1 MNGFEK
7 VKKKKKQAIKAAA
20 LELFS
25 KYGYKDVKIEDIA
38 KQAKVSQVTIY
49 NHFGSKDAL
58 FRELI
63 QEFTIQ
69 EVHYYEELLTS
80 DLSFQEK
87 MHRIMTRKLQSIHR
101 LHPEMIEQAMQ
112 TDEELRNFL
121 FTYQNEKALP
131 LFLRFIEEAQQK
143 KEINPNLSKD
153 MILLYINAFSKVSDQ
168 FVTHIVGQNREQ
180 QTKEILTMFFYGLSN
195 PN

>member
-25 KYGYKDVKIEDIA
+25 KYGYRDVKIEGIA

-69 EVHYYEELLTS
+69 EVHYYEELFKS

-87 MHRIMTRKLQSIHR
+87 IHRIITRKLQSVSTF
-101 LHPEMIEQAMQ
+101 HPEMIEQAMQ
-112 TDEELRNFL
+112 TDEELRDFL
-121 FTYQNEKALP
+121 FTYQNDKALP
-131 LFLRFIEEAQQK
+131 LFLRFIEEAQQQE
-143 KEINPNLSKD
+143 EINPNLSKD
-153 MILLYINAFSKVSDQ
+153 MILLYINMFSKMSDQ
-168 FVTHIVGQNREQ
+168 FVTHLIGEHREQ
-180 QTKEILTMFFYGLSN
+180 QTKDILTMFFYGLSN

>member
-7 VKKKKKQAIKAAA
+7 VKKKKKQAIKTAA

-25 KYGYKDVKIEDIA
+25 KHGYKDVKIEDIA

-49 NHFGSKDAL
+49 NHFGSKEAL
-58 FRELI
+58 FRKLI

-69 EVHYYEELLTS
+69 EVQYYEELLTS

-87 MHRIMTRKLQSIHR
+87 IHRIMTQKLKSINR

-143 KEINPNLSKD
+143 KEINPNLSKE

-168 FVTHIVGQNREQ
+168 FVAHLVGEHREQ

>member
-25 KYGYKDVKIEDIA
+25 KHGYKDVKIEAIA

-58 FRELI
+58 FHELI

-87 MHRIMTRKLQSIHR
+87 MQRIMTRKLQSIQR

-143 KEINPNLSKD
+143 EEINPHLSKD
-153 MILLYINAFSKVSDQ
+153 MILLYINMFSKMSDQ
-168 FVTHIVGQNREQ
+168 FVTHLIGEDREQ
-180 QTKEILTMFFYGLSN
+180 QTKKILTMFFYGLSN

>member
-7 VKKKKKQAIKAAA
+7 VKKKKKQAIKVAA

-25 KYGYKDVKIEDIA
+25 KNGYKDVKIEDIA

-87 MHRIMTRKLQSIHR
+87 IHLIMTRKLQSVNIF
-101 LHPEMIEQAMQ
+101 HPEMIEQAMQ

-121 FTYQNEKALP
+121 FTYQMDKALP

-153 MILLYINAFSKVSDQ
+153 MILLYINTFSKMSDQ
-168 FVTHIVGQNREQ
+168 FVAHLVGKHREQ